1 MGVLVSHD
9 VSTVPDRMPTGQ
21 AGDDILFLATDA
33 EPDEWKDQVLFL
45 PL

>member
-1 MGVLVSHD
+1 MPGIFM
-9 VSTVPDRMPTGQ
+9 VPDRMPLGQ
-21 AGDDILFLATDA
+21 AIDEILLLSMDV